1 MPNRTTHET
10 QALHNDRFWQSL
22 DVGTTPYT
30 DWIVNGIFYSAVHWI
45 EAYLATINRHSSSHA
60 NRSTI
65 MNGLSRLRR
74 DPDLI
79 PDYVVLRTESENAR
93 YVGRKYTAEEITA
106 DLIPA
111 LNRIRQTMLGL
122 IA

>member
-30 DWIVNGIFYSAVHWI
+30 DWIVNGIFYSAIHWI
-45 EAYLATINRHSSSHA
+45 EAYLATINSHSSSHA

-65 MNGLSRLRR
+65 MKGLFWLR
-74 DPDLI
+74 DHPDMI
-79 PDYVVLRTESENAR
+79 TDYELLRTESENAR
-93 YVGRKYTAEEITA
+93 YVGRKYTDEEITA

-111 LNRIRQTMLGL
+111 LDRIRQIMLGL
-122 IA
+122 LA